1 MKKKKKLFLIVVPL
15 LFLICFSSTA
25 SALSTEE
32 GIGVDSPG
40 LYTYVERF
48 ADLSGALTVTTTGVN
63 NSGSDYM
70 YITVVVICMDAERNF
85 RLRIFDSDED
95 MFLEIDNENGIGAK
109 ERRWTVRP
117 HMDKEYLIWTASVTD
132 LSGEVIYAQLSLLYT
147 YDDTSY
153 WRPPGEEGEQG
164 NITPKDLQR
173 EILYTIL
180 CNLGVTIL
188 TIVLTG
194 LYVIQREGKG
204 IKHFFRSKFKGE
216 KA

>member
-1 MKKKKKLFLIVVPL
+1 MKKKLLLIVVPL

-70 YITVVVICMDAERNF
+70 YITVVVICMDAEQNF

-117 HMDKEYLIWTASVTD
+117 HMDKEHLIWTASVTD

-147 YDDTSY
+147 YDESSW
-153 WRPPGEEGEQG
+153 WRPPGDEDEESMSEEKHKQ
-164 NITPKDLQR
+164 
-173 EILYTIL
+173 EILYT
-180 CNLGVTIL
+180 NLSYLVTIPFM
-188 TIVLTG
+188 IIFTG
-194 LYVIQREGKG
+194 VIVIQREGTG
-204 IKHFFRSKFKGE
+204 VKHFIKSKIKE
-216 KA
+216 DQK

>member
-1 MKKKKKLFLIVVPL
+1 MKKKKNLLLIVLPL
-15 LFLICFSSTA
+15 LFLISFSSA

-48 ADLSGALTVTTTGVN
+48 ADLSGALIVTTTGIN

-117 HMDKEYLIWTASVTD
+117 HMDKEHLIWTASVTD

-147 YDDTSY
+147 YDESSW
-153 WRPPGEEGEQG
+153 WRPPGEDDDVIDANELRKA
-164 NITPKDLQR
+164 NIRTWTWSLQVVVGACAG
-173 EILYTIL
+173 LF
-180 CNLGVTIL
+180 LGIRFTNKL
-188 TIVLTG
+188 FG
-194 LYVIQREGKG
+194 AG
-204 IKHFFRSKFKGE
+204 
-216 KA
+216 

>member
-117 HMDKEYLIWTASVTD
+117 HMDKEHLIWTASVTD

-147 YDDTSY
+147 YDESSW
-153 WRPPGEEGEQG
+153 WRPPGDEDEESMSEEKHKQ
-164 NITPKDLQR
+164 
-173 EILYTIL
+173 EILYT
-180 CNLGVTIL
+180 NLSYLVTIPFM
-188 TIVLTG
+188 IIFTG
-194 LYVIQREGKG
+194 VIVIQREGTG
-204 IKHFFRSKFKGE
+204 VKHFIKSKIKE
-216 KA
+216 DQK